1 MPRKL
6 IVTLIVIAVLGIA
19 AVIVIPNGLYT
30 LDETEQG
37 LVLRF
42 GEFKRV
48 AKAPGIHGKIPFV
61 ESVVKFDDR
70 VLRFDAP
77 PIELITKDKQF
88 LVIDAYGRYQIID
101 PKRFFESLRGDIA
114 AADARLGEII
124 NGELRK
130 EIALFDQRDIIKAQR
145 DRIEGRVRGASDAK
159 TCDGPPQCSGRE
171 GLGITIIDVRMKRTD
186 FPPAISQDVYNRMTA
201 ERQRLSAEARAEG
214 AEQDFRIRA
223 DADRQRAVIIAIATK
238 HSNVIR
244 GCADAV
250 AVKIF
255 ADAFNQDPE
264 FFAFS
269 RTLEAYT
276 TFLSQNA
283 TVVLDAENELFR
295 YLSDPAGLLNG
306 ELPTGLPAIGQ
317 SPDTDITLLTQDE
330 ITAQRVECEEIGLSA
345 AGLLTTLTGTVQN
358 ITGVPGTS
366 LIEWTVAGQLIEIT
380 IDSDLSG
387 LEGTDA
393 EVLIG
398 RTDFIGLEDDPATEL
413 ELEFSLILNPDATLE
428 ILTVSPLEG

>member
-6 IVTLIVIAVLGIA
+6 IITLIAIAVLGIA
-19 AVIVIPNGLYT
+19 AAIVIPNGLYT

-42 GEFKRV
+42 GEFKSV
-48 AKAPGIHGKIPFV
+48 SKAPGIHVKIPFV

-88 LVIDAYGRYQIID
+88 LVIDAYGRYQIVD

-145 DRIEGRVRGASDAK
+145 DRIEGRVRGASDVK
-159 TCDGPPQCSGRE
+159 TCDGPPQCSGRD

-223 DADRQRAVIIAIATK
+223 DADRQRAVIIAVATK

-244 GCADAV
+244 GCADAI

-255 ADAFNQDPE
+255 ADAFNRDPE

-269 RTLEAYT
+269 RTLEAYS

-283 TVVLDAENELFR
+283 TVVLDADNELFR
-295 YLSDPAGLLNG
+295 YLSDPAGILDG
-306 ELPTGLPAIGQ
+306 ELPTGLPDIIERT
-317 SPDTDITLLTQDE
+317 SIDTTLLTQDE
-330 ITAQRVECEEIGLSA
+330 ITALRVECEDTGLIA
-345 AGLLTTLTGTVQN
+345 AGLFKEIDGTVQN

-366 LIEWTVAGQLIEIT
+366 LIEWTVAGQQIDIT

-398 RTDFIGLEDDPATEL
+398 RTDFTGLEDDPATQL
-413 ELEFSLILNPDATLE
+413 RLQFSLVLNPDATLE
-428 ILTVSPLEG
+428 VRKVVPAE